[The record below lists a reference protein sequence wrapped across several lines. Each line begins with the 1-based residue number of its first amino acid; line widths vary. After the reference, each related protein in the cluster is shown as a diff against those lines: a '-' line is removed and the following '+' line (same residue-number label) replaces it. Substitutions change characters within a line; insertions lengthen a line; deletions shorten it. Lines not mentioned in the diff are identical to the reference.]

1 MNIGLDQAL
10 LWIEKKIFT
19 SRKRKTNFLMVL
31 CLMAGG
37 SCTISGWLSCIQVM
51 ASTWI
56 VILMISA
63 NQITLSCLDGT
74 VKYMI
79 AIKGSVRPLISS
91 KLYYVSARIE
101 RFILLYFFLMGVVMA
116 IRQQMDIFFFI
127 RSILCVIGTPVTLLF
142 IVMTSLK
149 IRGGWES
156 FVNMILVIIFN
167 VLFVAEQMYVYIY
180 VVEIIFLVV
189 LFLMGLNLFK
199 KLTGEILLSKG
210 VGK

>member
-10 LWIEKKIFT
+10 LWIEKKNFT
-19 SRKRKTNFLMVL
+19 SRRRKTNFLMAL
-31 CLMAGG
+31 CMMAGG

-51 ASTWI
+51 ATTWI

-79 AIKGSVRPLISS
+79 AVKGSVRPLLSS

-101 RFILLYFFLMGVVMA
+101 RFILLYSLLMGVVMA
-116 IRQQMDIFFFI
+116 IRRQMDIFFFI
-127 RSILCVIGTPVTLLF
+127 RSIFCVIGTPMTLLF
-142 IVMTSLK
+142 IVMTSLR
-149 IRGGWES
+149 IRRGWGN
-156 FVNMILVIIFN
+156 FVNMILVIVFN
-167 VLFVAEQMYVYIY
+167 VLFVAEQMYVNIYIA
-180 VVEIIFLVV
+180 EIIFLVV
-189 LFLMGLNLFK
+189 LFLMGMNLFK
-199 KLTGEILLSKG
+199 KMTGEILLSKG